1 MKILWNFWSTKSK
14 HKLIKNFAI
23 SIITVFSLTPGL
35 RAQAILPIPRALTPL
50 EGTFSLGPGTRIS
63 ARGEAKP
70 LGDRLRQYLR
80 PATGLDLPLVEKEGR
95 GDIVL
100 ALDPALG
107 ALGAEGYRLEVRPE
121 RVRILAP
128 KPAGLFYGIQSLRQ
142 LLPPQIFRESVV
154 PGLAWTLPCGL
165 IEDGPRFA
173 WRGSHMDVS
182 RHFMPKAF
190 VKKHLDLMAL
200 HKLNVFH
207 WHLTDDQGW
216 RLEIKKYPRLTEV
229 GAWRKATVIPWAN
242 RDDHQTLLPYDNVPH
257 GGFYTQDDVREIVRY
272 AADRFI
278 TIVPEIEMPGHSS
291 AAVAAYPELG
301 NFPGQKVEVV
311 GNFGVFP
318 STFNVSDRTQAF
330 LRDVLDEV
338 VALFPS
344 HYIHIGGDECP
355 KGEWARSEAAL
366 ARMKALG
373 LVDAKATLA
382 DLKPTT
388 NEKGESVDHPALL
401 KLQSWFIRQAAQHLA
416 SKGRAIIGWDEIMEG
431 GIDQSAAI
439 MAWNRGDIV
448 AQAAKEGHDVVATP
462 IGTTY
467 FDHYQSKNP
476 EPYTI
481 GGLLTLEQVYAYEPI
496 PAGLDEAAR
505 RHILGAQAQIWTE
518 YQPTPR
524 HVEYM
529 LWPRLAALAEVL
541 WSPKEG
547 RDTGAFLSR
556 LRGHLQRLDVLDVNY
571 RPLNGPK
578 GYELH
583 AQPATTPTAQ

>member
-1 MKILWNFWSTKSK
+1 MKILWNILSPKYK
-14 HKLIKNFAI
+14 YNI
-23 SIITVFSLTPGL
+23 SLNLLFFGLTIFSWPGRL
-35 RAQAILPIPRALTPL
+35 MAQEVLPAPRVRTALA
-50 EGTFSLGPGTRIS
+50 GTFTLGPETRIC
-63 ARGEAKP
+63 ARGEARS
-70 LGDRLRQYLR
+70 LGDRLRQVLR
-80 PATGLDLPLVEKEGR
+80 PATGLELPLVDQDER
-95 GDIVL
+95 GGIL
-100 ALDPALG
+100 LTLDASQT
-107 ALGAEGYRLEVRPE
+107 ALGAEGYRLEVKPDQLRL
-121 RVRILAP
+121 LAA
-128 KPAGLFYGIQSLRQ
+128 KPAGLFYGIQTLRQ
-142 LLPPQIFRESVV
+142 LLPPQIFRDSKVINV
-154 PGLAWTLPCGL
+154 AWTVPAVL
-165 IEDGPRFA
+165 IEDGPRFS

-216 RLEIKKYPRLTEV
+216 RLEIKKYPKLTEV

-242 RDDHQTLLPYDNVPH
+242 RDDHQNLLPYDNVPH
-257 GGFYTQDDVREIVRY
+257 GGYYTQEDVREIVQY

-291 AAVAAYPELG
+291 AALAAYPELG
-301 NFPGQKVEVV
+301 NFPDQKVEVV

-318 STFNVSDRTQAF
+318 STFNVTEQTQAF

-344 HYIHIGGDECP
+344 RIIHIGGDECP
-355 KGEWARSEAAL
+355 KGEWARSETAL
-366 ARMKALG
+366 ARMKSLG
-373 LVDAKATLA
+373 LVDGKTTLV
-382 DLKPTT
+382 DLKPTI
-388 NEKGESVDHPALL
+388 NDKGESVDHPALL
-401 KLQSWFIRQAAQHLA
+401 KLQSWFISQVAKHLA
-416 SKGRAIIGWDEIMEG
+416 SKGRSIIGWDEIMEG
-431 GIDQSAAI
+431 GISRDAAI
-439 MAWNRGDIV
+439 MAWNRGDFV
-448 AQAAKEGHDVVATP
+448 ARAAREGHDVVATP
-462 IGTTY
+462 IDFTY
-467 FDHYQSKNP
+467 FDHYQSKDP

-481 GGLLTLEQVYAYEPI
+481 GGLLTVEQVYAFDPV

-505 RHILGAQAQIWTE
+505 RHVLGAQAQIWTE

-547 RDTGAFLSR
+547 RDTGAFLKR
-556 LRGHLQRLDVLDVNY
+556 LREDLRRLDALDVNY

-583 AQPATTPTAQ
+583 GPAATTHQAQ

>member
-1 MKILWNFWSTKSK
+1 MKIVWNFWEIDSN
-14 HKLIKNFAI
+14 HKKLNNLMIFAI
-23 SIITVFSLTPGL
+23 ALLSASTGLMGQEVVPAPRVRTNLGGLFTVGS
-35 RAQAILPIPRALTPL
+35 
-50 EGTFSLGPGTRIS
+50 ETRIC
-63 ARGEAKP
+63 ARGETRG

-80 PATGLDLPLVEKEGR
+80 PATGLELPLVDKEER
-95 GDIVL
+95 GAIVL
-100 ALDPALG
+100 ALEGSLVS
-107 ALGAEGYRLEVRPE
+107 LGAEGYRLEVKPD
-121 RVRILAP
+121 RVRILAA
-128 KPAGLFYGIQSLRQ
+128 KPAGLFYGIQTFRQ
-142 LLPPQIFRESVV
+142 LLPPDIFRESRVV
-154 PGLAWTLPCGL
+154 GTAWTVPALL

-190 VKKHLDLMAL
+190 IKKHLDLMAL

-216 RLEIKKYPRLTEV
+216 RLEIKKYPRLTTV
-229 GAWRKATVIPWAN
+229 GAWRKATVIPYAN
-242 RDDHQTLLPYDNVPH
+242 RDDHQNLLPYDNVPH
-257 GGFYTQDDVREIVRY
+257 GGFYTQDDVREMVQY
-272 AADRFI
+272 AADRCI

-301 NFPGQKVEVV
+301 NFPNQRVDVV

-318 STFNVSDRTQAF
+318 STFNVSDKTQAF

-355 KGEWARSEAAL
+355 KGEWSRSEGAL
-366 ARMKALG
+366 ARMKAIG
-373 LVDAKATLA
+373 LVDAKTTLA
-382 DLKPTT
+382 DLKETT
-388 NEKGESVDHPALL
+388 NDKGETVDHPALL
-401 KLQSWFIRQAAQHLA
+401 KLQSWFIRQVAAHLA

-431 GIDQSAAI
+431 GIEREAAI
-439 MAWNRGDIV
+439 MAWNRGDLV
-448 AQAAKEGHDVVATP
+448 AKAAREGHDVVATP
-462 IGTTY
+462 IDTTY
-467 FDHYQSKNP
+467 FDHYQSKDP

-481 GGLLTLEQVYAYEPI
+481 GGLLTLEQVYAYEPV
-496 PAGLDEAAR
+496 PVGLDEAAR

-529 LWPRLAALAEVL
+529 LWPRLAALSEVL

-556 LRGHLQRLDVLDVNY
+556 LPGHLRRLDALDVNY
-571 RPLNGPK
+571 RPLNGPN
-578 GYELH
+578 GYALH
-583 AQPATTPTAQ
+583 AQTTNTPNAQ

>member
-1 MKILWNFWSTKSK
+1 VCKASS
-14 HKLIKNFAI
+14 
-23 SIITVFSLTPGL
+23 
-35 RAQAILPIPRALTPL
+35 
-50 EGTFSLGPGTRIS
+50 GTFILGSEARIAVKGETR
-63 ARGEAKP
+63 G
-70 LGDRLRQYLR
+70 LGDRLRQALR
-80 PATGLDLPLVEKEGR
+80 PASGFELPLVEKDR
-95 GDIVL
+95 SGDIL
-100 ALDPALG
+100 LTLDSSLTS
-107 ALGAEGYRLEVRPE
+107 LGAEGYRLEVKPE
-121 RVRILAP
+121 RVRIVAHQS
-128 KPAGLFYGIQSLRQ
+128 AGLFYGIQSLLQ

-154 PGLAWTLPCGL
+154 AGMSWTLPGVT
-165 IEDGPRFA
+165 IEDGPRFS

-229 GAWRKATVIPWAN
+229 GAWRKATVIPYAN
-242 RDDHQTLLPYDNVPH
+242 RDDHQNILPYDNVPH

-278 TIVPEIEMPGHSS
+278 TVVPEIEMPGHSS

-301 NFPGQKVEVV
+301 NFPNQKVEVV

-318 STFNVSDRTQAF
+318 STFNVSDQTQAF

-338 VALFPS
+338 VGLFPS

-355 KGEWARSEAAL
+355 KGEWSRSEAAL
-366 ARMKALG
+366 ARMKSLG
-373 LVDAKATLA
+373 LVDAKTMLA
-382 DLKPTT
+382 DLKETT
-388 NEKGESVDHPALL
+388 NEKGETVDHPALL
-401 KLQSWFIRQAAQHLA
+401 KLQSWFIRQAAKHLA
-416 SKGRAIIGWDEIMEG
+416 SKGRAIIGWDEILEG
-431 GIDQSAAI
+431 GIDREAAI
-439 MAWNRGDIV
+439 MAWNRGDYV
-448 AQAAKEGHDVVATP
+448 SRAAKEGHDVVATP
-462 IGTTY
+462 IDFTY

-481 GGLLTLEQVYAYEPI
+481 GGLLTVEQVYAFEPI
-496 PAGLDEAAR
+496 PGGLDEAAQ

-529 LWPRLAALAEVL
+529 LWPRLAALSEVL

-547 RDTGAFLSR
+547 RNTNAFMSR
-556 LRGHLQRLDVLDVNY
+556 LRTDLQRLDVLDVNY
-571 RPLNGPK
+571 RPLNGPN
-578 GYELH
+578 GYALH
-583 AQPATTPTAQ
+583 AQTATTPNAQ

>member
-1 MKILWNFWSTKSK
+1 MIYSKYSSIKGLILSVVTLCWC
-14 HKLIKNFAI
+14 L
-23 SIITVFSLTPGL
+23 PGL
-35 RAQAILPIPRALTPL
+35 HAQDILPAPL
-50 EGTFSLGPGTRIS
+50 ARTGLGGLFTVGSKTAICAP
-63 ARGEAKP
+63 GEARP
-70 LGDRLRQYLR
+70 LGERLRQYLR
-80 PATGLDLPLVEKEGR
+80 PATGFDLPLAER
-95 GDIVL
+95 GERDVIVL
-100 ALDPALG
+100 EVDASLAEM
-107 ALGAEGYRLEVRPE
+107 GAEGYRLEVKPE
-121 RVRILAP
+121 RIRILAP
-128 KPAGLFYGIQSLRQ
+128 RPAGLFYALQSLRQ

-154 PGLAWTLPCGL
+154 SGVSWTVSAQL
-165 IEDGPRFA
+165 IEDRPRFA

-190 VKKHLDLMAL
+190 IKKHLDMMAL

-229 GAWRKATVIPWAN
+229 GAWRKATVIPYAN

-257 GGFYTQDDVREIVRY
+257 GGFYTQEDVREIVRY
-272 AADRFI
+272 AVDRCI
-278 TIVPEIEMPGHSS
+278 TVVPEIELPGHSS

-301 NFPGQKVEVV
+301 NFPDRKVEVI

-344 HYIHIGGDECP
+344 RYIHIGGDECP

-366 ARMKALG
+366 VRMKALG
-373 LVDAKATLA
+373 LLEAKATLA
-382 DLKPTT
+382 DLQGYR
-388 NEKGESVDHPALL
+388 NEKGEAADHPALL
-401 KLQSWFIRQAAQHLA
+401 KLQSWFIRQVAQHLA
-416 SKGRAIIGWDEIMEG
+416 TKGRAIIGWDEIMEG
-431 GIDQSAAI
+431 GIDREAAI
-439 MAWNRGDIV
+439 MAWNRGDH
-448 AQAAKEGHDVVATP
+448 AARAAREGHDVVATP
-462 IGTTY
+462 IDWTY
-467 FDHYQSKNP
+467 FDHYQGKGP

-496 PAGLDEAAR
+496 PTGLDEAAR

-529 LWPRLAALAEVL
+529 LWPRLAALSEVL

-547 RDTGAFLSR
+547 RDLKAFLNR
-556 LRGHLQRLDVLDVNY
+556 LRLDLLRLDTLDVHY

-578 GYELH
+578 GYALH
-583 AQPATTPTAQ
+583 TPTAHTPTAP